1 MKKRHQDLMK
11 KREDFISSRLNKYSI
26 RKHSVGIASVLVGA
40 TLMFGISGEAHAAEI
55 STQDTPTTY
64 EDGSQSNDNC
74 ADADSSYEVNT
85 EDNQVTTTDQYD
97 YDNDNAYT
105 ENTSYT
111 DCGGGYDND
120 CDGDADA
127 DADCDA
133 DCDADSDSNVDSNV
147 DTSADY
153 DADYTT
159 DNDSSVDNNID
170 IDGDADCDADCD
182 VDCDTDEDSDTDTDS
197 NIDIDGDADADCD
210 ADSDADADADC
221 DADSDADADADSDA
235 DADADCDADSD
246 ADADADS
253 DGDLDNDTGDNT
265 GSHSNQESHGSN
277 AIKYENETS
286 TITNKK
292 PTKKLNFKGSHSN
305 DESLPKTGLETQSNG
320 TLFGTLFAAIGGV
333 FLAGRRRK
341 NKGNK
346 IN

>member
-97 YDNDNAYT
+97 YDNDNAYM

-210 ADSDADADADC
+210 ADSDADADAD
-221 DADSDADADADSDA
+221 
-235 DADADCDADSD
+235 
-246 ADADADS
+246 S